1 MERDEAISKI
11 TKLIGK
17 DLRELAEK
25 YEITVFKDGKI
36 NKGWAG
42 NVIERYLGLP
52 LNSTQAPNFGSW
64 ELKTISL
71 KYLKDNSLVIK
82 ETMAIT
88 KIDSYNIKR
97 TEFEDSHLLSKLR
110 KQVVVAR
117 IWNSK
122 EEEFSELYNV
132 AKFDIGNTD
141 IFNKV
146 KEDYN
151 LVKKTIEE
159 KGFDSLSGK
168 QGRYIQ
174 PRTKGR
180 GHGSKTRAFYARKAF
195 LANTIFPN
203 FKKQNQK

>member
-88 KIDSYNIKR
+88 KIDSYNI
-97 TEFEDSHLLSKLR
+97 
-110 KQVVVAR
+110 
-117 IWNSK
+117 I
-122 EEEFSELYNV
+122 
-132 AKFDIGNTD
+132 
-141 IFNKV
+141 
-146 KEDYN
+146 
-151 LVKKTIEE
+151 
-159 KGFDSLSGK
+159 
-168 QGRYIQ
+168 
-174 PRTKGR
+174 
-180 GHGSKTRAFYARKAF
+180 
-195 LANTIFPN
+195 
-203 FKKQNQK
+203 